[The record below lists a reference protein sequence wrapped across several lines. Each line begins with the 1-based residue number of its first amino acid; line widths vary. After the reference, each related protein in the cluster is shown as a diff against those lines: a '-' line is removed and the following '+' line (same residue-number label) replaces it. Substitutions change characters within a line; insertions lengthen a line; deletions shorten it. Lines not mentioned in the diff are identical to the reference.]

1 MAIGTIEIES
11 HFMKGTGVTTPNLG
25 KKRTCQSCEA
35 RFFDLNKNPAICPKC
50 HDKNKI
56 PTTKA
61 RRAAAP
67 GSKAASVKTPKVED
81 VAETSNAAKTA
92 TEPDAGDAEEETDEL
107 NAELEEDL
115 DESLMENTSELDEDN
130 DELSEVLA
138 HVDDDAADK

>member
-1 MAIGTIEIES
+1 MAIGTMEIKP
-11 HFMKGTGVTTPNLG
+11 HLMKGTGVTIPNLG

-61 RRAAAP
+61 RRAAP
-67 GSKAASVKTPKVED
+67 PEPKAASVKTPKVED
-81 VAETSNAAKTA
+81 VAETSKAAETA
-92 TEPDAGDAEEETDEL
+92 TEPDAGDAEEEIDEL
-107 NAELEEDL
+107 DAELEDDL

-130 DELSEVLA
+130 DGLSEVLE